1 MTNLFIGAV
10 LIVLLAPSLSASE
23 SDTALAQS
31 LNSSLFNG
39 ISTSSVS
46 VVPHYEGTDVE
57 ASDLKDEP
65 NLQGYALSNT
75 ANIDVANDIKF
86 GHQNRPKVVIDPETD
101 PLFTRIF
108 PEAEV
113 IGSIADATQ
122 PGTGETPS
130 CVEVT
135 PTEITNTFIDE
146 KTCSITGIDE
156 YSSYSCTNTWNAY
169 CSNGGQLG
177 EQTLTSPFSLAYL
190 GHSGEYG
197 PNKVVQ
203 VAFPSTASRFTIQV
217 RVSASFGNNSVVQN
231 ELRGLNQA
239 SGGGA
244 KWRHDLT
251 YHSQMMAMCNDPN
264 YEIVSINLTNHNS
277 TWGGAKSALA
287 TSANYSGS
295 YSSNEL
301 SNPTCENGLTAQ
313 LQMSGTGSAGS
324 FQFFRRYGMA
334 PWYDVMSNE
343 WSLTMIYKLKC
354 QVGMSEP
361 VRSCLNENLAIGIA
375 DRFITPVVTCNDS
388 ANRLIQGISIS
399 RDCWE
404 EVTTYNIR
412 QRVYTENPY
421 CETLRSEGCGFNGST
436 CLTTND
442 PYADECNYAVQ
453 TYVCP
458 RVETTES
465 TQLCDI
471 KLYCPDG
478 ICSSELGVEAADLQG
493 FATMATYLS
502 LVQELAE
509 DLSAN
514 GAVRVFTGEAQQCS
528 DAALGFAN
536 CCKSG
541 GWGIG
546 IGLDSCSANEKILGL
561 NREAQKTRYVGSYC
575 SSDSIFGCL
584 STKQVHCVYPSKLS
598 RMMVEEGRRQLAV
611 GFGSPSAPN
620 CSGFTIAELES
631 IDFGEADLS
640 DYFSDVMAEHGTLSG
655 AEKTQLMDDILERF
669 NTTNPSLESTL

>member
-39 ISTSSVS
+39 INTSSVS

-65 NLQGYALSNT
+65 DLQGYALSNT
-75 ANIDVANDIKF
+75 ANIDVANEIKF

-113 IGSIADATQ
+113 IGSIEDGTWA
-122 PGTGETPS
+122 GTGEASS
-130 CVEVT
+130 CVDVT
-135 PTEITNTFIDE
+135 TTEKTNTFIDE
-146 KTCSITGIDE
+146 KTCSTTGIDE
-156 YSSYSCTNTWNAY
+156 YSSYSCTTTWTAY
-169 CSNGGQLG
+169 CANDSDLSV
-177 EQTLTSPFSLAYL
+177 QTLTSTLNLAYA
-190 GHSGEYG
+190 GHNTGIGTYRGTLTPFTMSL
-197 PNKVVQ
+197 KVN
-203 VAFPSTASRFTIQV
+203 
-217 RVSASFGNNSVVQN
+217 ASFGSNSVTQN
-231 ELRGLNQA
+231 EIVGISGA
-239 SGGGA
+239 SWTHNITDGS
-244 KWRHDLT
+244 T
-251 YHSQMMAMCNDPN
+251 MSTICNDSN
-264 YEIVSINLTNHNS
+264 YEVVSINLVNNNARWGDTN
-277 TWGGAKSALA
+277 SAL
-287 TSANYSGS
+287 SYSGNYSGKFTS
-295 YSSNEL
+295 DVL
-301 SNPTCENGLTAQ
+301 SEPTCANGLKAL
-313 LQMSGTGSAGS
+313 LQMSGTGDSRRWKSWWKTYSGS
-324 FQFFRRYGMA
+324 
-334 PWYDVMSNE
+334 PWYDVMSNS
-343 WSLTMIYKLKC
+343 WSLTITYKQKC
-354 QVGMSEP
+354 QAAIGNP
-361 VRSCLNENLAIGIA
+361 VRSCINEELAIGIA

-388 ANRLIQGISIS
+388 ANRLIQGVSIS

-514 GAVRVFTGEAQQCS
+514 GAVSVFTGEAQQCS

-561 NREAQKTRYVGSYC
+561 NREAQKARYVGSYC
-575 SSDSIFGCL
+575 SSNSIFGCL
-584 STKQVHCVYPSKLS
+584 STQQVYCVYPSKLA
-598 RMMVEEGRRQLAV
+598 RIMVEEGRRQLAV
-611 GFGSPSAPN
+611 GFGSPRTPN

-631 IDFGEADLS
+631 IDFGAADLS

-669 NTTNPSLESTL
+669 KTTNPSLESAL

>member
-65 NLQGYALSNT
+65 DLQGYALSNT

-113 IGSIADATQ
+113 IGSIEDATQ
-122 PGTGETPS
+122 PGTGETSS
-130 CVEVT
+130 CVEVA
-135 PTEITNTFIDE
+135 PTEIKNTFIDE

-169 CSNGGQLG
+169 CSNDGQLG
-177 EQTLTSPFSLAYL
+177 EQTLTSTLSLAYL
-190 GHSGEYG
+190 GHSGG
-197 PNKVVQ
+197 TRRGTHTP
-203 VAFPSTASRFTIQV
+203 FTIKV
-217 RVSASFGNNSVVQN
+217 KVSGSFGNNSVVQN
-231 ELRGLNQA
+231 ELRGL
-239 SGGGA
+239 SGA
-244 KWRHDLT
+244 KWRHNLT
-251 YHSQMMAMCNDPN
+251 YNSQMMAMCNDPN

-277 TWGGAKSALA
+277 TWGGAKSALG
-287 TSANYSGS
+287 TSANHSGS
-295 YSSNEL
+295 YSSSVL
-301 SNPTCENGLTAQ
+301 SNPTCANGLTAQ
-313 LQMSGTGSAGS
+313 LQMSGTGTA
-324 FQFFRRYGMA
+324 RRWKSWWKTYTGA
-334 PWYDVMSNE
+334 PWYDVMSNG
-343 WSLTMIYKLKC
+343 WSLTMTYKPTC
-354 QVGMSEP
+354 QAAIGNP
-361 VRSCLNENLAIGIA
+361 VRSCINEDLASGIA

-388 ANRLIQGISIS
+388 ANRLIQGVSIS

-478 ICSSELGVEAADLQG
+478 VCSSELGVEAADLQG

-514 GAVRVFTGEAQQCS
+514 GAVSVFTGEAQQCS

-541 GWGIG
+541 GWGVG
-546 IGLDSCSANEKILGL
+546 IGLDSCSASEKILGL

-598 RMMVEEGRRQLAV
+598 RIMVEEGRRQLAV

-640 DYFSDVMAEHGTLSG
+640 DYFSDVMAEHGTLSD